1 MTNSA
6 DRKVREY
13 SKGMQQRIGL
23 AQALIHEPELV
34 FLDEPSAGLDPVMA
48 SDLDELIVTLSKTLG
63 LTVVIVTHE
72 LESIFR
78 VADRVV
84 MLDKETKTIIATGDP
99 KALKTSEDP
108 RVRSFFNRGK
118 KES

>member
-1 MTNSA
+1 
-6 DRKVREY
+6 
-13 SKGMQQRIGL
+13 
-23 AQALIHEPELV
+23 
-34 FLDEPSAGLDPVMA
+34 MA

-84 MLDKETKTIIATGDP
+84 MLDKEAKTIIATGDP
-99 KALKTSEDP
+99 RELKTSDDP
-108 RVRSFFNRGK
+108 RVRAFFNRGK